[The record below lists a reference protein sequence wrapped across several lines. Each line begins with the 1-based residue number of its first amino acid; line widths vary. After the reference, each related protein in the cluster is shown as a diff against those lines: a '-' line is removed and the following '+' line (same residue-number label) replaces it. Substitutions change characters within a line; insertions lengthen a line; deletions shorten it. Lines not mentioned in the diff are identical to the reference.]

1 MEIKKGNKIEKRN
14 DLNDLRANHMTIQQ
28 LRFFAI
34 YLSRINARDPS
45 TRLVRFSL
53 DEFRTIMGL
62 GKLNI
67 RSLIATTDGLLQQ
80 VIHIPSTKGGYD
92 SFQLFKRC
100 KVLQDDYGEWYVEI
114 DAHDEAIPLFFE
126 FKEKYFI
133 YELGNVLRL
142 TSTNKIRMYEILK
155 QRQKMKQPVR
165 IELKTLRE
173 LLGIKPAEYP
183 KFSDFKRYVLEQ
195 ARIELENQTDI
206 RFSYEKITKGRKV
219 IAIDFCISKNDKSFP
234 QLSIAEYIQGLPSAE
249 YEDNQADGNDDEDSD
264 DLDFSV
270 ESPSRGLTMDYAEAL
285 PSNLSSAEVEV
296 LRGLA
301 VNHIDQTCGLPEIEL
316 RTYDYL
322 MEKTRLLY
330 AQKKTVPER
339 NYFAWLRKAVDGDW
353 T

>member
-1 MEIKKGNKIEKRN
+1 MGVKKSNKVEKRN
-14 DLNDLRANHMTIQQ
+14 DLNEVRANHMTIQQ

-34 YLSRINARDPS
+34 YLSKINARDIS
-45 TRLVRFSL
+45 TRKVRFSL
-53 DEFRTIMGL
+53 DEFQKIMGL

-67 RSLIATTDGLLQQ
+67 SSLKEVTTSLLQQ
-80 VIHIPSTKGGYD
+80 IVNVPLESGGYK
-92 SFQLFKRC
+92 SFQLFKKC
-100 KVLQDDYGEWYVEI
+100 VVNQDEYGAWFVEF
-114 DAHDEAIPLFFE
+114 DAHDDALPLFFS

-133 YELGNVLRL
+133 YEVGNVLRL
-142 TSTNKIRMYEILK
+142 ASSNQIRMYEVLK

-165 IELKTLRE
+165 IELRTLRE
-173 LLGIKPAEYP
+173 YLGIKEKEYP
-183 KFSDFKRYVLEQ
+183 DFHDFKRRVLET
-195 ARIELENQTDI
+195 AKVELENQTDI
-206 RFSYEKITKGRKV
+206 TFSYEKVTRGRKV
-219 IAIDFCISKNDKSFP
+219 IAIDFFISKNDKSFP
-234 QLSIAEYIQGLPSAE
+234 QMSISEYIQGLMPT
-249 YEDNQADGNDDEDSD
+249 EDLDEQSDND
-264 DLDFSV
+264 DLDFPV

>member
-1 MEIKKGNKIEKRN
+1 MGVKKSNKVEKRN
-14 DLNDLRANHMTIQQ
+14 DLNEVRANHMTIQQ

-34 YLSRINARDPS
+34 YLSKINARDIS
-45 TRLVRFSL
+45 TRKVRFSL
-53 DEFRTIMGL
+53 DEFQKIMGL

-67 RSLIATTDGLLQQ
+67 SSLKSVTTSLLQQ
-80 VIHIPSTKGGYD
+80 VVNVPLEGGGYK
-92 SFQLFKRC
+92 SFQLFKKC
-100 KVLQDDYGEWYVEI
+100 VVNQDEYGAWFVEF
-114 DAHDEAIPLFFE
+114 DAHDDALPLFFS

-133 YELGNVLRL
+133 YEVGNVLRL
-142 TSTNKIRMYEILK
+142 ASSNQIRMYEVLK

-173 LLGIKPAEYP
+173 YLGIKDKEYP
-183 KFSDFKRYVLEQ
+183 DFHDFKRRVLETTKT
-195 ARIELENQTDI
+195 ELENQTDI
-206 RFSYEKITKGRKV
+206 TFSYEKVTRGRKV
-219 IAIDFCISKNDKSFP
+219 IAIDFFIRKNEKSFP
-234 QLSIAEYIQGLPSAE
+234 QLSIAEYIQSLIPAEGLDE
-249 YEDNQADGNDDEDSD
+249 EDDADEAP
-264 DLDFSV
+264 DFPV

>member
-67 RSLIATTDGLLQQ
+67 RNLVATTDGLLQQ
-80 VIHIPSTKGGYD
+80 IIHIPSKKGGYD

-114 DAHDEAIPLFFE
+114 DAHDEAVPLFFE

-165 IELKTLRE
+165 IDLKTLRD
-173 LLGIKPAEYP
+173 LLGIKPVEYP

-195 ARIELENQTDI
+195 AKIELESQTDI
-206 RFSYEKITKGRKV
+206 KFSYEKVTKGRRV
-219 IAIDFCISKNDKSFP
+219 IAIDFYVSKNDKSFP
-234 QLSIAEYIQGLPSAE
+234 QLSIAEYIQSLPPTA
-249 YEDNQADGNDDEDSD
+249 YEDEPADEREDESKYLDDSP
-264 DLDFSV
+264 LT
-270 ESPSRGLTMDYAEAL
+270 PSRGLTMDYSEAL
-285 PSNLSSAEVEV
+285 PSNLSSEEVEV

-301 VNHIDQTCGLPEIEL
+301 VSHIDKNCGLPEIEL
-316 RTYDYL
+316 HTYDYL

-330 AQKKTVPER
+330 AQKKKVPER
-339 NYFAWLRKAVDGDW
+339 NYFAWLRKAVDRDW
-353 T
+353 K